1 MSKII
6 YEDKVI
12 RIQNIIT
19 EIEKELKI
27 YNGKTIKQLKSEIIK
42 LFNLNYDLNNQDLR
56 MQKPGMSSPKIITR
70 EKENDTLY
78 KLHIVN
84 DTYIYFGQQQN
95 NGGSKIISIN

>member
-6 YEDKVI
+6 YEDKLI

-27 YNGKTIKQLKSEIIK
+27 YNGKTIKELKSEIIK

-56 MQKPGMSSPKIITR
+56 MQKPGISSPKIITK
-70 EKENDTLY
+70 ELENDTLF
-78 KLHIVN
+78 KLHVVN
-84 DTYIYFGQQQN
+84 ETTFFFGQQQN

>member
-1 MSKII
+1 MSTII
-6 YEDKVI
+6 YEDKLI

-27 YNGKTIKQLKSEIIK
+27 SNRKTIKQLKSEIIK

-56 MQKPGMSSPKIITR
+56 MQKPGWSSPKIITK
-70 EKENDTLY
+70 EMENDTLF

-84 DTYIYFGQQQN
+84 ETIFFFGQQQN
-95 NGGSKIISIN
+95 EGGSKIISIN